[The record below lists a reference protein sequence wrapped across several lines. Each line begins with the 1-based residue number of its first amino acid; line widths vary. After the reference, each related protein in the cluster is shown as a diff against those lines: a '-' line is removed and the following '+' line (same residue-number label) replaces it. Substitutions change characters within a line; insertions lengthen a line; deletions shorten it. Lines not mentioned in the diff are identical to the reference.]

1 MDDVM
6 AKGDQNTLAGDSK
19 GARRLISLGWK
30 IYLFALHVSL
40 IVFIVLVFLA
50 VRVEGSRPLR
60 WETDNPQHQ
69 TGWDLLS
76 AVNGALD
83 GACVATTRI
92 DGAPFLL
99 AWLDTGGLLTTL
111 QVRLPDTDRV
121 WTFEY
126 SASSECGWQLSFD
139 NGGRAALEGTA
150 SYPIVSILDYD
161 ADGTPDLK
169 VTKSPER
176 RVFEMID
183 DAWELK
189 Q

>member
-1 MDDVM
+1 M
-6 AKGDQNTLAGDSK
+6 ATKDNPIERPDDSK
-19 GARRLISLGWK
+19 GVRRLICLGWK
-30 IYLFALHVSL
+30 IYLVALHVSIIA
-40 IVFIVLVFLA
+40 IVVLVFLA

-60 WETDNPQHQ
+60 WETDKPQHQ

-76 AVNGALD
+76 AVNGAME
-83 GACVATTRI
+83 GAYVATTRI
-92 DGAPFLL
+92 DGTPILL
-99 AWLDTGGLLTTL
+99 AWLDAERLLTTL
-111 QVRLPDTDRV
+111 QVRLPDTDQV

-139 NGGRAALEGTA
+139 NGGRAALEGSA

-176 RVFEMID
+176 RVFEMIEG
-183 DAWELK
+183 AWELK